1 MGIINQLVT
10 MGAPHCYVAQKMM
23 AKPEKQERLLCL
35 LVGDLTTRNVG
46 FSHKPPTY
54 IYIHIYTSQLPDMGD
69 PQVTMGLY
77 TNMV

>member
-1 MGIINQLVT
+1 

-54 IYIHIYTSQLPDMGD
+54 IYQLPDMGD